1 MKGRITRWLAATL
14 ALAVVA
20 ALGGWFVLQVL
31 WPQYRPGL
39 ERGERYG
46 LDVSSHQGRI
56 DWPAVAGDDIDAV
69 YIKASEGATY
79 RDEHFAD
86 NWRDARAAGLDVG
99 AYHFFTLCK
108 EGEEQAANLLGR
120 LREVGA
126 TASDLPPVVDLELDG
141 NCSQRPAADVL
152 EARLR
157 AFVTEVEAATGQ
169 QLVLYTLEAWEQR
182 YPVPADLRR
191 DRWVRRLALRP
202 DGDWAWW
209 QASNRARVDGVDG
222 PVDLNVVAAR

>member
-1 MKGRITRWLAATL
+1 MHRRRTRWAAAVL
-14 ALAVVA
+14 ALVVVVA
-20 ALGGWFVLQVL
+20 LGSWFALQVV
-31 WPQYRPGL
+31 WPQYRPAL
-39 ERGERYG
+39 EPGERYG

-56 DWPAVAGDDIDAV
+56 DWPAVAGDGIDAA

-79 RDEHFAD
+79 HDERFAE
-86 NWRDARAAGLDVG
+86 NWRGARGAGLDVG

-108 EGEEQAANLLGR
+108 DGEEQAANLLGR

-141 NCSQRPAADVL
+141 NCSQRPPPDVL
-152 EARLR
+152 EVRLR
-157 AFVTEVEAATGQ
+157 AFVAEVEAATGQ
-169 QLVLYTLEAWEQR
+169 RMVLYTLDAWEQR
-182 YPVPADLRR
+182 YPLPADLQR

-202 DGDWAWW
+202 DGDWVWW

-222 PVDLNVVAAR
+222 PVDLNVVTAR